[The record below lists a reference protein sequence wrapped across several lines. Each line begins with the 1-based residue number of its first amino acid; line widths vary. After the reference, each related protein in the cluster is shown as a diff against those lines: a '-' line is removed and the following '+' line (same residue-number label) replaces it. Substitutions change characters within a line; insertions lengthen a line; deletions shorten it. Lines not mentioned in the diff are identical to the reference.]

1 MSHFRKKAHIRQS
14 QPINPKRKQW
24 QPEADNALYKNQ
36 FELEW
41 YRVLYENIPCICFTV
56 NSVGRILAVSQFA
69 AACLGYNATE
79 LSQRA
84 VTSIFHQEDQTK
96 CQAKLA
102 NLQQQPNQIS
112 EWEVRLVCKNGN
124 ILWAKAVARVV
135 PQTQS
140 QPIISLVCEDLT
152 DIKRKFEALQQSEE
166 LHRLTLNTI
175 SDTVFITDR
184 TGAFTFICPNVEVIF
199 GYSWQ
204 ETLGLGNIVNLL
216 GEHLFDWQELER
228 CQEIQNIKREITDKT
243 GRRHTLLVNVK
254 RVSIKEGTLLY
265 SCRDITT
272 RQQAEDEL
280 EQYRHHLETRV
291 AERTAKLLQ
300 ANEQLQQEIAERKR
314 AEEAL
319 RESEARFRAAV
330 EGSLDSFFVFQS
342 LRDETGRIEDFTF
355 VDLNTNGEKL
365 ISMSKQDVIGKKL
378 CELLP
383 INRTGG
389 FFEKYVQVVET
400 GEVLEEEFP
409 LRTPE
414 VKAAWLHHQVVP
426 LADGIAITTRDI
438 TERKQAEAALRENAS
453 RLKLA
458 LEAAQM
464 GTWDWNMVT
473 HEFVCS
479 DQLGPVFGL
488 PSGTCHPSYNA
499 FLKAVHPE
507 DREYVARAMTHAIEQ
522 GADYGVEFRV
532 TWPDGSLHW
541 VGNKGQ
547 VYCDDAGKPTRMIG
561 VAMNITERKQAEEAL
576 RQQVQRERLVGA
588 ISGRIRRSLKLEKIL
603 KATVAEV
610 RQVLQTDRVIIFRFE
625 PDWSGKVV
633 VESVSSSRFSIL
645 GKNIYDPCF
654 KNTYV
659 ELYQQGRVK
668 ASDDIYTANLSQCH
682 IDFLEQL
689 QVRANLVAPILK
701 QQQLWGLLVAHDCE
715 EPRQWQPGEIDLLS
729 ALAAQAAIAIQH
741 SQLYEQTKSH
751 YLREQLL
758 NQLTQAIRSSL
769 DLETI
774 FATAVR
780 KIGELLQVDHAYIVQ
795 YLPEQKVWLNVSE
808 YRKSL
813 DLPGA
818 VGSKILDENNQ
829 IAQRLKR
836 LEIVK
841 IHDADTCED
850 EINKDFAKTF
860 PGAWLMVPLHFGS
873 TVWGSLSL
881 VKNVC
886 PYHWQESDV
895 QLICAVANQ
904 VAIAIQ
910 QAELYQQSRTTTAQA
925 LIQAQQLEQA
935 LMKLQNAQT
944 QLVQSEKMSSLGQ
957 LVAGVAHEINNP
969 VSFIYGN
976 LVHANG
982 YTNDLLHL
990 IDLYQQHYPNPV
1002 PEIQW
1007 EIEEI
1012 DLEFLMEDLPK
1023 LLLSMKVGAERICEI
1038 VAALRN
1044 FSRVSE
1050 ADVKA
1055 VDLHEGLDSTLM
1067 ILHNR
1072 LKASGKHPEIK
1083 VIREYGNLP
1092 LVECYVGQLNQVFMN
1107 LLVNAVDAI
1116 DEQNQ
1121 RRSLEEVQANPS
1133 FIQVRT
1139 ELISDRIVEIRISDN
1154 GPGMTEDVKARL
1166 FDPFFTTKP
1175 VGTGTGLGLSISYQI
1190 VVEKHGGQLHYY
1202 SELGQGTEFVI
1213 QIPLTQGAK
1222 G

>member
-14 QPINPKRKQW
+14 QPIHPNRKQW

-41 YRVLYENIPCICFTV
+41 SRTLYESIPCICLTV
-56 NSVGRILAVSQFA
+56 NSVGKVLAMSQFA
-69 AACLGYNATE
+69 ATCLGYNAKE
-79 LSQRA
+79 LTQKP
-84 VTSIFHQEDQTK
+84 VTSIFHHEDHTQ
-96 CQAKLA
+96 CQSKLIS
-102 NLQQQPNQIS
+102 LQQQPNQIC

-124 ILWAKAVARVV
+124 ILWAKAIARLV

-152 DIKRKFEALQQSEE
+152 DIKQRFETLQQSEA

-204 ETLGLGNIVNLL
+204 ETLALGNIANLL
-216 GEHLFDWQELER
+216 GEPLFDWQELEQ
-228 CQEIQNIKREITDKT
+228 CQEIQNIKREIIDRT

-254 RVSIKEGTLLY
+254 RVAIDKGTVLY

-272 RQQAEDEL
+272 HQQAEDEL
-280 EQYRHHLETRV
+280 QQYRHHLESRV

-319 RESEARFRAAV
+319 RESEAHFRAAV

-342 LRDETGRIEDFTF
+342 LRDETGRIEDFIF
-355 VDLNTNGEKL
+355 VDLNANGEKL

-389 FFEKYVQVVET
+389 FFEKYVRVVET
-400 GEVLEEEFP
+400 REVLEEEFP
-409 LRTPE
+409 IRTPE
-414 VKAAWLHHQVVP
+414 VNAAWLHHQVVP
-426 LADGIAITTRDI
+426 LADGIAITTRNI
-438 TERKQAEAALRENAS
+438 TERKQAEAALHENAS

-488 PSGTCHPSYNA
+488 PSGTCYLSYNA
-499 FLKAVHPE
+499 FLKAVHPD
-507 DREYVARAMTHAIEQ
+507 DREYVARAVTRAIEE

-532 TWPDGSLHW
+532 RWPDGSLHW

-547 VYCDDAGKPTRMIG
+547 VYCDNKGKPTRMIG

-576 RQQVQRERLVGA
+576 RQQVQREHLVGA

-625 PDWSGKVV
+625 PDWSGNVV
-633 VESVSSSRFSIL
+633 VESVSSSCFSIL

-654 KNTYV
+654 KKAYV

-668 ASDDIYTANLSQCH
+668 ALEDIYAANLSQCH

-689 QVRANLVAPILK
+689 QVRANLVVPILK
-701 QQQLWGLLVAHDCE
+701 QQQLWGLLVAHHCK
-715 EPRQWQPGEIDLLS
+715 EPRQWQASEIDLLS

-741 SQLYEQTKSH
+741 SQLYEQAKSH

-795 YLPEQKVWLNVSE
+795 YLPKQNAWINVSE
-808 YRKSL
+808 YRKFL
-813 DLPGA
+813 NLPRA
-818 VGSKILDENNQ
+818 VGTLIPDENNE
-829 IAQRLKR
+829 IAKRLKR

-841 IHDADTCED
+841 IHDTETCED
-850 EINKDFAKTF
+850 EMNRGFAKSLS
-860 PGAWLMVPLHFGS
+860 GAWLMVPLHFGS

-886 PYHWQESDV
+886 PYHWQDSDV
-895 QLICAVANQ
+895 ELICAVANQ

-910 QAELYQQSRTTTAQA
+910 QAELYQQSRSATAQA

-935 LMKLQNAQT
+935 LLKLQSAQT

-976 LVHANG
+976 LVHASG

-990 IDLYQQHYPNPV
+990 IELYQQYYPSPV

-1044 FSRVSE
+1044 FSRVAE
-1050 ADVKA
+1050 AEVKA

-1067 ILHNR
+1067 ILQNR
-1072 LKASGKHPEIK
+1072 LKASGRHPEIK

-1092 LVECYVGQLNQVFMN
+1092 LIECYVGQLNQVFMN

-1121 RRSLEEVQANPS
+1121 MRSPEEIEANPS
-1133 FIQVRT
+1133 FIQVQT
-1139 ELISDRIVEIRISDN
+1139 ELISDRVVEIRIADN

-1175 VGTGTGLGLSISYQI
+1175 VGMGTGLGLSISYQI
-1190 VVEKHGGQLHYY
+1190 VVEKHSGQIHCY
-1202 SELGQGTEFVI
+1202 SQLGQGTEFVI
-1213 QIPLTQGAK
+1213 QIPLTQDVK
-1222 G
+1222 D